1 MSARRIPLATMV
13 AAGLLAGGVAAA
25 GWLTATGALA
35 AGSAPHPTA
44 SATPGAP
51 GYRQHPGFGARGG
64 LGMPGFGAAEKMLH
78 GEVVVAK
85 QGGGTETLL
94 VQYGTISAKST
105 GSVTVRSS
113 DGFTQVWSLGSGTT
127 YRTGVRSGSAADLA
141 VGDTVGVVGTKAG
154 SGGSAR
160 TIMKRPKG
168 TANGKTGPGNSGS
181 GSSSSSGSGSNG
193 QGSGTNGNGGPGW
206 RHGGPGMPGMPGS
219 GGPGVAGSSPTA

>member
-35 AGSAPHPTA
+35 AGSAPHPAA

-51 GYRQHPGFGARGG
+51 GYGQHPGFGGRGG
-64 LGMPGFGAAEKMLH
+64 RAGLGLPGFGAGEKMLH

-85 QGGGTETLL
+85 PGGGTETLL

-127 YRTGVRSGSAADLA
+127 YRTGPRSGSAADLA

-154 SGGSAR
+154 SGGAAR
-160 TIMKRPKG
+160 TILERPKG
-168 TANGKTGPGNSGS
+168 TANGKTGPGGS
-181 GSSSSSGSGSNG
+181 GSNGSGSNGSGSNG
-193 QGSGTNGNGGPGW
+193 QGW
-206 RHGGPGMPGMPGS
+206 RHGGPGMPG
-219 GGPGVAGSSPTA
+219 GPGVAGSTPTA

>member
-1 MSARRIPLATMV
+1 MSGRRIPLATMV

-51 GYRQHPGFGARGG
+51 GYGQHPGFGGRAG
-64 LGMPGFGAAEKMLH
+64 LGMPGFGAGEKMLH

-85 QGGGTETLL
+85 PGGGTETLL

-105 GSVTVRSS
+105 GSVTVHSS

-127 YRTGVRSGSAADLA
+127 YRTGPRSGSAADLA

-154 SGGSAR
+154 SGGAAR
-160 TIMKRPKG
+160 TIMDRPKG
-168 TANGKTGPGNSGS
+168 TANGKTGPG
-181 GSSSSSGSGSNG
+181 SSGAKGNGSNG
-193 QGSGTNGNGGPGW
+193 QGSGTNGYGGPGW
-206 RHGGPGMPGMPGS
+206 RHGGPGMPGMPG
-219 GGPGVAGSSPTA
+219 GNGVAGSTPTA